1 MNGSNGVATV
11 AQLVEHRIC
20 NAAVAG
26 SNPVCGSCTEYS
38 SIGRAF
44 ALGAKGCTF
53 KSCYSDSMYVRKV
66 K

>member
-1 MNGSNGVATV
+1 MEVMYATI

-53 KSCYSDSMYVRKV
+53 KSCYSDREGWQSPV
-66 K
+66 